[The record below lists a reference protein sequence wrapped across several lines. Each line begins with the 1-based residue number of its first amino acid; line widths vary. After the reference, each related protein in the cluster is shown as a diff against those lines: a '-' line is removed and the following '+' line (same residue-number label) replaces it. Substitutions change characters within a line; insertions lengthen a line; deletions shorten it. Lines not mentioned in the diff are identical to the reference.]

1 MYGDRKRSSFK
12 LYFFLLIIVGIF
24 AGMYFLQSD
33 PRFEKVKPTIEMKNS
48 VFWNPKKSL
57 SIPIKDNLGLKS
69 VEAYFNDGEN
79 EVKLADIKLNGEK
92 KYLLKVDFPKAGLLA
107 KNNILKLTIIAN
119 DKSMWNLFRGN
130 KSVKKAIVHMDRER
144 PSVLVVANS
153 YGISKGGSAVVI
165 FRARDK
171 NLKNV
176 YVVTNFGKKF
186 MPNPFYKKDYY
197 ITLIAWPIFQKSFTA
212 WVVAEDKAGNKVK
225 QRVALY
231 LKNKKYKI
239 SYIKARDSFIDG
251 KIAQLAEDRPDLTA
265 NMDRLQKL
273 KFVNETYRI
282 ANEDLIREKTTPIDN
297 TKIVDFKINKFY
309 PLRNGKVVG
318 TFGDHRYYYYK
329 TKDNIVSES
338 YHMGIDF
345 ASVKEADIVSSN
357 RGLTV
362 FAKYNG
368 IYGNNLIIYHGL
380 GLYSLY
386 GHCSQFMTDKGE
398 IVNAKQVVAKT
409 GMTGLALGDHL
420 HFGLMVQG
428 IMVRPQ
434 EWMDS
439 RWIKSNITD
448 VIKKAKEMI
457 KDN

>member
-1 MYGDRKRSSFK
+1 MYGDRRRSNFK
-12 LYFFLLIIVGIF
+12 LYFFLLILVGIF
-24 AGMYFLQSD
+24 AGMYFLQND
-33 PRFEKVKPTIEMKNS
+33 PRFEKQKPTIELEKTIY
-48 VFWNPKKSL
+48 WNPKKNFE
-57 SIPIKDNLGLKS
+57 IPIKDNLGLRG
-69 VEAYFNDGEN
+69 VEAYFHDGEN
-79 EVKLADIKLNGEK
+79 EVKLADISLNGEK
-92 KYLLKVDFPKAGLLA
+92 EYKLQVNFPKSGILA
-107 KNNILKLTIIAN
+107 KNNILKLTIVAR
-119 DKSMWNLFRGN
+119 DKSMWGMLRGN
-130 KSVKKAIVHMDRER
+130 KSIKKAIVHIDKEK

-171 NLKNV
+171 SLNKV
-176 YVVTNFGKKF
+176 YIETSFGKKF
-186 MPNPFYKKDYY
+186 YPNPFYKKDYY
-197 ITLIAWPIFQKSFTA
+197 ISLIAWPIFQKTFTA
-212 WVVAEDKAGNKVK
+212 WVIAEDKAGNKTK

-231 LKNKKYKI
+231 LKNRNYRV

-251 KIAQLAEDRPDLTA
+251 KIAQLAEDKPEETSGL
-265 NMDRLQKL
+265 DRLQKL
-273 KFVNETYRI
+273 KYVNETYRI
-282 ANEDLIREKTTPIDN
+282 ANEDIIRKVTTPVDN
-297 TKIVDFKINKFY
+297 SKVKDFKINKFY
-309 PLRNGKVVG
+309 PLKNGKVVG

-329 TKDNIVSES
+329 SKDNVVSES

-345 ASVKEADIVSSN
+345 ASVREADILSSN

-386 GHCSQFMTDKGE
+386 GHCSQFLTDKGE
-398 IVNAKQVVAKT
+398 IVKAKQVVAKT

-428 IMVRPQ
+428 VMVRPQ

-439 RWIKSNITD
+439 RWIKLNITD

-457 KDN
+457 GK

>member
-1 MYGDRKRSSFK
+1 VI
-12 LYFFLLIIVGIF
+12 LVIF
-24 AGMYFLQSD
+24 AGMYFLQND
-33 PRFEKVKPTIEMKNS
+33 PRFEKEKPVIELEKTIY
-48 VFWNPKKSL
+48 WNPKKSFE
-57 SIPIKDNLGLKS
+57 IPIKDNLGLKS
-69 VEAYFNDGEN
+69 VGATFYDGEN
-79 EVKLADIKLNGEK
+79 EVKLVEKTLNGEK

-107 KNNILKLTIIAN
+107 KNNILKLTIVAR
-119 DKSMWNLFRGN
+119 DKSFWGMLRGN
-130 KSVKKAIVHMDRER
+130 KTVKKAIIHIDKER

-153 YGISKGGSAVVI
+153 YGIAKGGSAVVI
-165 FRARDK
+165 FRVRDK
-171 NLKNV
+171 SLKNL
-176 YVVTNFGKKF
+176 YIVTNFGKKF
-186 MPNPFYKKDYY
+186 IPNPFYKKDYY
-197 ITLIAWPIFQKSFTA
+197 ISLVAWPIFQKSFTA
-212 WVVAEDKAGNKVK
+212 WVVAEDKAGNKTK
-225 QRVALY
+225 QRVAFY
-231 LKNKKYKI
+231 LKNRKYRV
-239 SYIKARDSFIDG
+239 SYINARDSFIDG
-251 KIAQLAEDRPDLTA
+251 KIAQLAEDKPEDTA
-265 NMDRLQKL
+265 NLDRLKKL
-273 KFVNETYRI
+273 KYVNETYRI
-282 ANEDLIREKTTPIDN
+282 ANEDLIRKMTTPVDK
-297 TKIVDFKINKFY
+297 TKIVDFKIKRFY

-345 ASVKEADIVSSN
+345 ASVREADIVSSN

-386 GHCSQFMTDKGE
+386 GHCSQFLTDKGE
-398 IVNAKQVVAKT
+398 IVKAKQIVAKT

-428 IMVRPQ
+428 VMVRPQ

-439 RWIKSNITD
+439 RWIKANVTD

-457 KDN
+457 K

>member
-1 MYGDRKRSSFK
+1 MYRDKKRSSIG
-12 LYFFLLIIVGIF
+12 LYIFLLVIVGIF
-24 AGMYFLQSD
+24 AAMYFLQND
-33 PRFEKVKPTIEMKNS
+33 PRFEKVKPVIKMQDS
-48 VFWNPKKSL
+48 VYWNPKKGL
-57 SIPIKDNLGLKS
+57 EIEITDNFGLKS
-69 VEAYFNDGEN
+69 VEASFYDGEN
-79 EVKLADIKLNGEK
+79 EVKLADVGLNGDK
-92 KYLLKVDFPKAGLLA
+92 KYLLKVNFPKSGILA
-107 KNNILKLTIIAN
+107 KNNILKLTVIAK
-119 DKSMWNLFRGN
+119 DKSLWGMLRGN
-130 KSVKKAIVHMDRER
+130 KTVKKAIVHIDKER

-165 FRARDK
+165 FRVRDK
-171 NLKNV
+171 NLKKV
-176 YVVTNFGKKF
+176 YITTNFGKKF
-186 MPNPFYKKDYY
+186 IPNPFYKKDYY
-197 ITLIAWPIFQKSFTA
+197 ISLIAWPIFQKSFTA
-212 WVVAEDKAGNKVK
+212 WVVAEDKAGNKTK

-231 LKNKKYKI
+231 LKNRKYKV
-239 SYIKARDSFIDG
+239 SYINAKDSFIDG
-251 KIAQLAEDRPDLTA
+251 KIAQLAEDKPEETA
-265 NMDRLQKL
+265 KLNRLQKL
-273 KFVNETYRI
+273 KYVNETYRI
-282 ANEDLIREKTTPIDN
+282 ANEDLIRKVTTPVDN

-345 ASVKEADIVSSN
+345 ASVREADIVSSN

-386 GHCSQFMTDKGE
+386 GHCSQFLTDKGE
-398 IVNAKQVVAKT
+398 IVKAKQVVAQT

-428 IMVRPQ
+428 VMVRPQ

-439 RWIKSNITD
+439 RWIKANITD

-457 KDN
+457 D